1 MIKRLVIPLL
11 LVAILAAAG
20 CAQSSARGSGI
31 GKLRSCPAADLT
43 VPCGRTASGK
53 LFRL

>member
-1 MIKRLVIPLL
+1 MKRLVIPLL

-31 GKLRSCPAADLT
+31 GKLRSCPPNDLT
-43 VPCGRTASGK
+43 VACGKTATGK